1 MIEVQP
7 MSVDQLA
14 GAVVLFL
21 GAVGSLLLVV
31 WQSKCHCKVN
41 LCYLFQCERRPP
53 NEEELKTL
61 ADEAKSMKVK
71 TDKMMKKEEKIQ
83 KDEEAILDE
92 VKSPRLVPKRKTSKD
107 LFYDVSPRGRS
118 TSSAEPETEPE
129 PEPEIDKL
137 V

>member
-1 MIEVQP
+1 MATEVVEEDKFIELQP
-7 MSVDQLA
+7 MSIDQLA

-31 WQSKCHCKVN
+31 WQSKCHCRVN
-41 LCYLFQCERRPP
+41 LCYIFTCERRPP

-61 ADEAKSMKVK
+61 ADEAKSMKAK
-71 TDKMMKKEEKIQ
+71 TDNILKKEDKVLKKE
-83 KDEEAILDE
+83 DEILEE
-92 VKSPRLVPKRKTSKD
+92 VAETPRLLPKTKSKD
-107 LFYDVSPRGRS
+107 SMIFVM
-118 TSSAEPETEPE
+118 EPEPE

>member
-1 MIEVQP
+1 MIQVEP

-31 WQSKCHCKVN
+31 WQSKCHCRVN
-41 LCYLFQCERRPP
+41 LCYIFQCERRPP

-61 ADEAKSMKVK
+61 ADEAKNMKQK
-71 TDKMMKKEEKIQ
+71 TDKMLKKEDNEKEVVQ
-83 KDEEAILDE
+83 E
-92 VKSPRLVPKRKTSKD
+92 VKSPRLIPKRKTSKD

-118 TSSAEPETEPE
+118 TSFAETEPE
-129 PEPEIDKL
+129 PEPQPDIDKL

>member
-1 MIEVQP
+1 MIQVEP

-31 WQSKCHCKVN
+31 WQSKCHCRVN
-41 LCYLFQCERRPP
+41 LCYIFQCERRPP

-61 ADEAKSMKVK
+61 ADEAKNMKQK
-71 TDKMMKKEEKIQ
+71 TDKILKKE
-83 KDEEAILDE
+83 DNEEVVLQE
-92 VKSPRLVPKRKTSKD
+92 VRSPRLIPKRKTSKD
-107 LFYDVSPRGRS
+107 LFY
-118 TSSAEPETEPE
+118 ETEPE
-129 PEPEIDKL
+129 PEPQPDIDKL

>member
-1 MIEVQP
+1 MIQVEP

-31 WQSKCHCKVN
+31 WQSKCHCRVN
-41 LCYLFQCERRPP
+41 LCYIFQCERRPP

-61 ADEAKSMKVK
+61 ADEAKNMKQK
-71 TDKMMKKEEKIQ
+71 TDKILKKEDNEKEVVQ
-83 KDEEAILDE
+83 E
-92 VKSPRLVPKRKTSKD
+92 VKSPRLIPKKMTSKD

-118 TSSAEPETEPE
+118 TSFAETEPE
-129 PEPEIDKL
+129 PEPQPDIDKL